1 MVMRTVQ
8 GNLDV
13 WLIDTT
19 RAVAERV
26 TSDESADGAP
36 VWSPDG
42 REIVFGSNRNGA
54 FDLFRK
60 SITGMGDERLWL
72 SSSDDKAPEDWSRDG
87 RFILYVVQKKTGTN
101 ELWAL
106 PVDERSKAFQ
116 AVPAHFAPDE
126 GQFSPDG
133 KWIAFRSFESGPP
146 EIYVLPF
153 QRTGRT
159 LPVSAGGGSQPRWRR
174 DGSELFYIR
183 ADGTLM
189 VVPILRSA
197 GQDLEVGPATPL
209 FRTHLA
215 NISSPKPQYAVSQD
229 GQRFLMAVEADATS
243 APITVV
249 QNWTA
254 SLRK

>member
-1 MVMRTVQ
+1 MKKVVRDSEAA
-8 GNLDV
+8 G
-13 WLIDTT
+13 I
-19 RAVAERV
+19 
-26 TSDESADGAP
+26 ADQL
-36 VWSPDG
+36 
-42 REIVFGSNRNGA
+42 RRA
-54 FDLFRK
+54 FDGSAWHGPAVLELLADVDAATAAARPIAGVH
-60 SITGMGDERLWL
+60 SIWELLLHIAVWDNAGMVRLTG
-72 SSSDDKAPEDWSRDG
+72 
-87 RFILYVVQKKTGTN
+87 KKWQPTGLAN
-101 ELWAL
+101 F
-106 PVDERSKAFQ
+106 P

-133 KWIAFRSFESGPP
+133 KWIAFRSFESSQP
-146 EIYVLPF
+146 EIYVAPF
-153 QRTGRT
+153 QTTGRT
-159 LPVSAGGGSQPRWRR
+159 LLVSAGGGSQPRWRR

-215 NISSPKPQYAVSQD
+215 NVSSPKPQYAVSQD
-229 GQRFLMAVEADATS
+229 GQRFLMAVAVDATS

-254 SLRK
+254 SLPK